1 MGQLIFYNLS
11 GEYIP
16 TLNNALGSCSNPLL
30 NIAYYSQV
38 GKIITVTIAGFID
51 FDFSLGGG
59 GSFEFTKPII
69 SLNSAFGVCTTNLKR
84 NINCY
89 VDANTIYCESNDP
102 LLIAAN
108 QSFYAIFQYI
118 L

>member
-1 MGQLIFYNLS
+1 MGQLIVNNLS
-11 GEYIP
+11 GAYTP

-30 NIAYYSQV
+30 NGAYYSQV
-38 GKIITVTIAGFID
+38 GKIITVTIAGYID

-69 SLNSAFGVCTTNLKR
+69 SFNPAFGVCTVNLKR

-89 VDANTIYCESNDP
+89 VEDTTIYCESNDP

>member
-1 MGQLIFYNLS
+1 MGQLILNNLS
-11 GEYIP
+11 GEYTP

-30 NIAYYSQV
+30 NQAYFSQV
-38 GKIITVTIAGFID
+38 GKIITVTIAGYID
-51 FDFSLGGG
+51 FNFGLGGG
-59 GSFEFTKPII
+59 GSFDFSKPIT
-69 SLNSAFGVCTTNLKR
+69 SLNAAFGVCTVNLKR

-89 VDANTIYCESNDP
+89 VEGTTIYCESNDP

-108 QSFYAIFQYI
+108 QSFFAIFQYI